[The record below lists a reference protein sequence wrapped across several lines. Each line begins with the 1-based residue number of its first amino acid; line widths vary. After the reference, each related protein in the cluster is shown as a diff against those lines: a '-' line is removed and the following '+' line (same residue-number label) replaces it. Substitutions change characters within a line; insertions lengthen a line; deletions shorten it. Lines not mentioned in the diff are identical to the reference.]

1 MTKNINDKYT
11 RDCCYAEMS
20 PIKNWRPEDSE
31 QVRDTE
37 PYQNSF
43 EKSRPGSNG
52 LDQSGMK

>member
-1 MTKNINDKYT
+1 MSNKYD

-31 QVRDTE
+31 QVHDDA
-37 PYQNSF
+37 PYQNEF
-43 EKSRPGSNG
+43 ERSRPGSNG